1 MTFEPREWERRAMS
15 VMNPEMDYAA
25 PEIVIDGKF
34 DTYADVY
41 SYGVLAYALFN
52 ENKPA
57 VKSGGSIDTYRRS
70 IEKVRKSIRG
80 WYMPDIYR

>member
-1 MTFEPREWERRAMS
+1 MS

-25 PEIVIDGKF
+25 PELVFDGKF

-52 ENKPA
+52 ENKPVA
-57 VKSGGSIDTYRRS
+57 RCAGSIDTFRRLVD
-70 IEKVRKSIRG
+70 KVGGSK
-80 WYMPDIYR
+80 